1 MAKRRI
7 ETMPDSKYNDYL
19 IGKLVNNV
27 MLAGKKNVAERVVY
41 KAIES
46 IAEEKKE
53 SPADVFLEIVD
64 NVCPKVMIKATRIGG
79 ATYQVPT
86 EVSVEKGRS
95 IAIKWIVNAA
105 RKRSEKRMAQRLEEE
120 MRSSMKKEGNAYNKK
135 VEALKMAEANKAFA
149 QFSW

>member
-1 MAKRRI
+1 MAKRRT

-27 MLAGKKNVAERVVY
+27 MLAGKKNVAESVVY
-41 KAIES
+41 EAIES

-79 ATYQVPT
+79 ATYQVPS
-86 EVSVEKGRS
+86 EVTVEKGRS

-105 RKRSEKRMAQRLEEE
+105 RKRSEKRMAERLGEE
-120 MRSSMKKEGNAYNKK
+120 MRSSLKKEGSAYNKK